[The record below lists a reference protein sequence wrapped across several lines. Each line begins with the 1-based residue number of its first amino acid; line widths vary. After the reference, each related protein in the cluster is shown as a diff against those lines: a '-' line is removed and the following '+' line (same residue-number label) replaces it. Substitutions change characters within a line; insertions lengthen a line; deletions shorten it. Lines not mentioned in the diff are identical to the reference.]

1 MARKWSN
8 LNLPGVAEWLSSLR
22 RGQGPPSL
30 PANYRRSFLGFYTVA
45 IAPGVMSYSPGPN
58 SLIANRQ

>member
-8 LNLPGVAEWLSSLR
+8 LNLPSVAKWLSSLR

-30 PANYRRSFLGFYTVA
+30 PVNYL
-45 IAPGVMSYSPGPN
+45 SYSLVFSTH
-58 SLIANRQ
+58 SLWRAGLAFDVRGGVWRG